1 MLNKSMLLS
10 LVCAACG
17 VAQDRIFGK
26 DRHRVFVMARGIYW
40 YCCRMYLNCTLL
52 DLAREAKKDHATVIH
67 GINTVKDMLS
77 IKDDQF
83 TGILKAINDTISAR
97 YGEEVTLTI
106 FAPVSADIKAL
117 VNTLKKQFNCRVI
130 INKS

>member
-1 MLNKSMLLS
+1 MLNKSSLLS

-17 VAQDRIFGK
+17 VEQARIFGK

-40 YCCRMYLNCTLL
+40 YCCRIYLNCTLL

-83 TGILKAINDTISAR
+83 TGILKAINDTIAAR
-97 YGEEVTLTI
+97 YGHEVSFQV
-106 FAPVSADIKAL
+106 FAPISADIQAL
-117 VNTLKKQFNCRVI
+117 IQCLKKDFGCRVLI
-130 INKS
+130 SKS